1 MCSAFLPLFVFVA
14 VGESRSA
21 CGASGDLS
29 ARCYECAEL
38 LRNNDNRL
46 NISISNKF
54 ACRYSIYHLNLR
66 FSAHSFTS
74 WSPLGCCRRSNPS
87 RKLRYHNIFWAQ
99 AIVFLA
105 IAFFVRCDLG
115 AHLRCFMGAGVPPLM
130 GAQSEIALWGG
141 AEKIN

>member
-1 MCSAFLPLFVFVA
+1 MTNKRVESYWVPCLDASSTLATSTKHYESGILPLFVFVT

-29 ARCYECAEL
+29 ASCCECAEL

-74 WSPLGCCRRSNPS
+74 WSPLGFCRRSNPVVGKVS
-87 RKLRYHNIFWAQ
+87 GGGEIKTTFYKSS
-99 AIVFLA
+99 
-105 IAFFVRCDLG
+105 FFCAR
-115 AHLRCFMGAGVPPLM
+115 
-130 GAQSEIALWGG
+130 
-141 AEKIN
+141 